1 MAAAR
6 ELVIGDDPAAWQA
19 LGFAVGDDGT
29 FALGGVRVR
38 LVRGRAAVELRIEG
52 LDTDRPDGLAVVR
65 VRHAR
70 RGPPAAAAAAARPEP
85 TAASARAARRDP
97 PAVSPHPNG
106 ATAIDHVVV
115 FTDDRDRTAVA
126 LAAAGGDVR
135 RRGDPPELPAPMAF
149 VRFGE
154 LVVEVAQAG
163 GPARIW
169 GVTFVVPDLDAL
181 AGPLLGAARPA
192 LQPGRR
198 IVTVSRAAGLSLA
211 VALITPR

>member
-19 LGFAVGDDGT
+19 LGFAVGDDGA

-97 PAVSPHPNG
+97 PTASPHPNG

-115 FTDDRDRTAVA
+115 FTDDRDRTAAA

-169 GVTFVVPDLDAL
+169 GVTFVVPDLDPL

-192 LQPGRR
+192 VQPGRR

>member
-97 PAVSPHPNG
+97 PTVSPHPNG

-115 FTDDRDRTAVA
+115 FTDDRDRTAAA

-169 GVTFVVPDLDAL
+169 GVSFVVPDLDAL

-192 LQPGRR
+192 VQPGRR